1 MNSTH
6 RFVGIVA
13 AAAFLAGAPAR
24 AAWLVGTTPGP
35 IDGPGDQ
42 AQTEKFSKTVPLA
55 KGGSLDL
62 ANISGDI
69 VVTGGAGDQVV
80 IDAVKRG
87 KTAEDLKAVTIEVT
101 ATATRVEVRA
111 QYPRERRNVNVSVD
125 FTVSVPRGARVRV
138 HSVSGDLKVATVDG
152 GLTAETVSGDVVL
165 TSVAQLETA
174 RSVSGNVTIETG
186 GSDGDLS
193 VESVSGD
200 VVLKAV
206 KARAIE
212 TKSVSGGLDLADV
225 ICERVKA
232 SSISGDIVFGGPLA
246 KGGRY
251 VFQAHSGDITIY
263 TDGKAGFELNASTFS
278 GDISSDLKLVSTFG
292 GEAPAGDAPPGRGPG
307 HGPGRGGPGQRV
319 RGTFGDGGAFLELNA
334 FSGDVR
340 IVNKAAAKAAVKK

>member
-6 RFVGIVA
+6 RLVGVVAVA
-13 AAAFLAGAPAR
+13 ALLAGAPAR
-24 AAWLVGTTPGP
+24 AAWLNGNNPAGP
-35 IDGPGDQ
+35 VDWPGDQ
-42 AQTEKFSKTVPLA
+42 QQTEKFSKTVPLP

-69 VVTGGAGDQVV
+69 VITGGAGEQIV

-87 KTAEDLKAVTIEVT
+87 KTAEDLKAVTIDVT
-101 ATATRVEVRA
+101 ATANRVEVRA

-125 FTVSVPRGARVRV
+125 FTVSVPRGASVRV

-165 TSVAQLETA
+165 TSVAQLERA
-174 RSVSGNVTIETG
+174 RSVSGNVTVETG

-212 TKSVSGGLDLADV
+212 TKSVSGNVELADV
-225 ICERVKA
+225 TSERVKA
-232 SSISGDIVFGGPLA
+232 NAISGDIVFGGPLA

-251 VFQAHSGDITIY
+251 MLQSHSGDVTLHVS
-263 TDGKAGFELNASTFS
+263 DKAGFEVNAGTFS
-278 GDISSDLKLVSTFG
+278 GDITSDLQIVSTFG
-292 GEAPAGDAPPGRGPG
+292 GEGERGQPGRKPKS
-307 HGPGRGGPGQRV
+307 GPGQRLQ
-319 RGTFGDGGAFLELNA
+319 GTFGDGGALLELTT

-340 IVNKAAAKAAVKK
+340 IVSKTVTKVIKK

>member
-6 RFVGIVA
+6 RLVGVVAVA
-13 AAAFLAGAPAR
+13 ALFAGAPAR
-24 AAWLVGTTPGP
+24 AAWLNGNPAGP
-35 IDGPGDQ
+35 INWPGDQ

-69 VVTGGAGDQVV
+69 VVTGGAGDQIV

-87 KTAEDLKAVTIEVT
+87 KTAEDLKAVAIEVT
-101 ATATRVEVRA
+101 ATANRVEVRA

-125 FTVSVPRGARVRV
+125 FTVSVPRGASVRV

-152 GLTAETVSGDVVL
+152 ALTAETVSGDVVL
-165 TSVAQLETA
+165 SSVAQLERA

-186 GSDGDLS
+186 GSDGDIA

-212 TKSVSGGLDLADV
+212 TKSVSGDLDLADV
-225 ICERVKA
+225 TCERVKA
-232 SSISGDIVFGGPLA
+232 NSISGDIVYGGPLA

-263 TDGKAGFELNASTFS
+263 TDAKAGFEMNANTFS

-292 GEAPAGDAPPGRGPG
+292 GEPPAGDAPPGRGTG

-319 RGTFGDGGAFLELNA
+319 RGTYGDGGAFLELNA
-334 FSGDVR
+334 FSGDVK
-340 IVNKAAAKAAVKK
+340 IVSKAVAKVITK

>member
-6 RFVGIVA
+6 RLVGVVAVA
-13 AAAFLAGAPAR
+13 ALLAGAPAR
-24 AAWLVGTTPGP
+24 AAWLNGNPAGP
-35 IDGPGDQ
+35 IDWPGDQ
-42 AQTEKFSKTVPLA
+42 QQTEKFSKTVPLP

-69 VVTGGAGDQVV
+69 VITGGAGDQIVV
-80 IDAVKRG
+80 DAVKRG
-87 KTAEDLKAVTIEVT
+87 KTAEDLKAVTIEIT
-101 ATATRVEVRA
+101 STATRVEVRA

-125 FTVSVPRGARVRV
+125 FTVSVPRGASVRV

-165 TSVAQLETA
+165 TSVPQLERA
-174 RSVSGNVTIETG
+174 RSVSGKVTVETG

-212 TKSVSGGLDLADV
+212 TKSVSGNVELADV
-225 ICERVKA
+225 TSERVKA
-232 SSISGDIVFGGPLA
+232 NAISGDIVFGGPLA

-251 VFQAHSGDITIY
+251 MLQSHSGDVTLHVS
-263 TDGKAGFELNASTFS
+263 DKAGFEVNAGTFS
-278 GDISSDLKLVSTFG
+278 GDITSDLPIVSTFG
-292 GEAPAGDAPPGRGPG
+292 GEGERGQPGRKPKS
-307 HGPGRGGPGQRV
+307 GPGQRLQ
-319 RGTFGDGGAFLELNA
+319 GTFGDGGALLELTT

-340 IVNKAAAKAAVKK
+340 IVAKAAAKAAVKK